1 MRTKG
6 KGIKMG
12 EGQQQKSNKSL
23 RAGTTKGRSG
33 PEGPLHT
40 HKVFFFWLFGW
51 FLEGFWKVAIYIP
64 SYSHGRQAF
73 SCFQGGDGL
82 DESEGDKKRK
92 ARLACFDWLLYRHI
106 IQQRWDCWYFKS
118 LSLAFQ
124 RYFYFYFYFFAF
136 ALLFFL

>member
-23 RAGTTKGRSG
+23 CAGTTKGRSG

-40 HKVFFFWLFGW
+40 HTRFSLSGLFG
-51 FLEGFWKVAIYIP
+51 GFWKVAIYIP

-82 DESEGDKKRK
+82 DESESDKKRK
-92 ARLACFDWLLYRHI
+92 ASLACFDWLLYRHI
-106 IQQRWDCWYFKS
+106 IQQRWDCWYFK
-118 LSLAFQ
+118 
-124 RYFYFYFYFFAF
+124 
-136 ALLFFL
+136 